1 MGQNLSLCEH
11 EIVISTWLWR
21 QYEVTANCY
30 VLQLADEFHSLLADV
45 GSYSETEVKLLIPV
59 LLDAYNNL
67 DAFLRENTPYINT
80 VQTSYG
86 FYSKTIAYLHF
97 LVPHAGIPYVT

>member
-1 MGQNLSLCEH
+1 MGQRLSLYEH
-11 EIVISTWLWR
+11 EMVISTWLWR
-21 QYEVTANCY
+21 HYEVTANCY
-30 VLQLADEFHSLLADV
+30 VLQLTDEFHSLMVDV
-45 GSYSETEVKLLIPV
+45 GNYDEFQIKMLIPLLI
-59 LLDAYNNL
+59 DAYNNL